1 MVYKSWVA
9 FLQGFLPIN
18 PSLVTVIKTEE
29 EKKAICYKLS
39 LAKLIGHHKV
49 RLGPHS
55 DTPKYAFITH
65 GPPLLGI
72 HADKLFLA
80 ALHFVKSAR
89 FQVQKNGTL
98 GAETKKPRPLFVAN
112 YPPKW

>member
-1 MVYKSWVA
+1 MSRVHIKNIFITEHSVAVMDISHKSWVA

-49 RLGPHS
+49 RRGPHS

-72 HADKLFLA
+72 HADKPFLA
-80 ALHFVKSAR
+80 ALHF
-89 FQVQKNGTL
+89 
-98 GAETKKPRPLFVAN
+98 
-112 YPPKW
+112 Y